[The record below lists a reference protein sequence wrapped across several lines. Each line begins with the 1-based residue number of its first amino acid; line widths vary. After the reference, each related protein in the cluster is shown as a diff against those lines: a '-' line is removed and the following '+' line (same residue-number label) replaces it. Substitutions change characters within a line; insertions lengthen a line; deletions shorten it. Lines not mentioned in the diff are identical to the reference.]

1 MSEAVVKYTARDFK
15 IPKRYRYS
23 ELSGEIFTIGQE
35 AFAVTSKQVVET
47 HFITSIDHVFETLM
61 YELWESIL
69 GRMRFTR

>member
-23 ELSGEIFTIGQE
+23 ELSGEILTIGQQ
-35 AFAVTSKQVVET
+35 VLQVVET